1 MMFAQ
6 DHYSMETFPFGDAI
20 KDWQDKKWKYVVDV

>member
-6 DHYSMETFPFGDAI
+6 DDYSMETFPFGDAI
-20 KDWQDKKWKYVVDV
+20 KDWQEDKK

>member
-1 MMFAQ
+1 MFAQ

-20 KDWQDKKWKYVVDV
+20 EDWQDRKQNYVVNV